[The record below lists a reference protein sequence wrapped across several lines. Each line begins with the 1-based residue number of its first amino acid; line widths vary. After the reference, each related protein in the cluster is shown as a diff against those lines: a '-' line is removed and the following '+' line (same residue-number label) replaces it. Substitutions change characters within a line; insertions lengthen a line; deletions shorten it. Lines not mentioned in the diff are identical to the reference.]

1 MNSKLKQS
9 INEKTISLEEFSR
22 DFTLEQNKIVED
34 ELRYYTVVAELRRLR
49 KESGLT
55 QAELAKRAEV
65 PRTTITKI
73 ESGTYNPTLSTLMT
87 IASALNKKVQVLFV

>member
-34 ELRYYTVVAELRRLR
+34 ELRYYTVVAELRQLR